1 MQGVPAHSGNARNK
15 VPYFP
20 LGLSRFLMI
29 KVPEDIRNKITP
41 APIRQIVQARFPDGR
56 AFDGPVGTPVEA
68 FIQVADYPVQGRVV
82 AALVNNKLRELSHE
96 LRTDAELVPISTADS
111 DGVRIYRRSL
121 SFLLIAAATELF
133 PDRTVYINHSMP
145 FGGYYCEARG
155 GDPLNDAELG
165 RLRRRMRELI
175 DADLPIAQ
183 LRVPLE
189 EALQLFEALND
200 MEKAD
205 LFARRRKDYLTLYEL
220 NGVRDYFHGF
230 MVPSTGYLDLFDLRA
245 YHEGFILQFPRRHQP
260 DRLQPFE
267 DEPRLARIFQEY
279 DKWLNVIG
287 VPNVTALNWAINSG
301 RIQEVIL
308 IAEAL
313 HAQQIAA
320 IASDIAARGTVKL
333 VLISGPTSAGKTTFS
348 KRLAIQL
355 LAQGIQPVAVNMDNY
370 FVNRD
375 DTPRDENGE
384 FDFEALEA
392 VDLALFRQHM
402 KQLLAGESIIQP
414 IFDFRAGARRW
425 GSELQ
430 IGPAHVL
437 LVEGIHALNPAL
449 TTGIAD
455 ELTYKVNVSAFT
467 QINLDRHNRVPT
479 TDTRLLRRIVRDA
492 AHRGYNATDTIRR
505 WPSVRRGEK
514 KYIFPHQNN
523 ADVFFNSALVYELS
537 MLKPLAQPLLLQ
549 VEPGTLER
557 VEANRLLAFL
567 QWFDPIPEEVQVPN
581 NSILREF
588 IGGSILE
595 TFEPWRR

>member
-1 MQGVPAHSGNARNK
+1 M
-15 VPYFP
+15 
-20 LGLSRFLMI
+20 
-29 KVPEDIRNKITP
+29 
-41 APIRQIVQARFPDGR
+41 
-56 AFDGPVGTPVEA
+56 
-68 FIQVADYPVQGRVV
+68 
-82 AALVNNKLRELSHE
+82 
-96 LRTDAELVPISTADS
+96 
-111 DGVRIYRRSL
+111 
-121 SFLLIAAATELF
+121 
-133 PDRTVYINHSMP
+133 
-145 FGGYYCEARG
+145 
-155 GDPLNDAELG
+155 
-165 RLRRRMRELI
+165 
-175 DADLPIAQ
+175 
-183 LRVPLE
+183 
-189 EALQLFEALND
+189 
-200 MEKAD
+200 
-205 LFARRRKDYLTLYEL
+205 
-220 NGVRDYFHGF
+220 
-230 MVPSTGYLDLFDLRA
+230 
-245 YHEGFILQFPRRHQP
+245 
-260 DRLQPFE
+260 
-267 DEPRLARIFQEY
+267 
-279 DKWLNVIG
+279 
-287 VPNVTALNWAINSG
+287 
-301 RIQEVIL
+301 IL
-308 IAEAL
+308 IRRGAARP
-313 HAQQIAA
+313 ADAA
-320 IASDIAARGTVKL
+320 IAGDIAARGTVKL

-449 TTGIAD
+449 TTGIVD

-567 QWFDPIPEEVQVPN
+567 QWFDPIPEGVQVPN

>member
-1 MQGVPAHSGNARNK
+1 
-15 VPYFP
+15 
-20 LGLSRFLMI
+20 MI
-29 KVPEDIRNKITP
+29 KISDDIARQIIP
-41 APIRQIVQARFPDGR
+41 APIRQLVQVRFPDGR
-56 AFDGPVGTPVEA
+56 AFDGPAATTIEA
-68 FIQVADYPVQGRVV
+68 FVHVAAPQTRGRIV
-82 AALVNNKLRELSHE
+82 AALVNNRLRELSTK
-96 LRTDAELVPISTADS
+96 LTSDADLVPISMADS

-121 SFLLIAAATELF
+121 SFLLIAAANELF
-133 PDRTVYINHSMP
+133 PRRSIYVNHSMP
-145 FGGYYCEARG
+145 FGGYYCEAHG
-155 GDPLNDAELG
+155 GDPLSIEELDM
-165 RLRRRMRELI
+165 LRRRMRELV
-175 DADLPIAQ
+175 DADLPINQ
-183 LRVPLE
+183 VRIPLD
-189 EALQLFEALND
+189 EALQLFEANND

-230 MVPSTGYLDLFDLRA
+230 MVPSTGYLDLFDLRP
-245 YHEGFILQFPRRHQP
+245 YHEGFIVQFPRRHQP

-267 DEPRLARIFQEY
+267 DEPRLARIFQDY

-308 IAEAL
+308 VAEAL
-313 HAQQIAA
+313 HAQHVAA
-320 IASDIAARGTVKL
+320 IASELTRRPSVKL
-333 VLISGPTSAGKTTFS
+333 VLISGPTSAGKTTLAR
-348 KRLAIQL
+348 RLAVQL

-375 DTPRDENGE
+375 DTPRDESGDY
-384 FDFEALEA
+384 DFEALEA
-392 VDLALFRQHM
+392 VDLALFQQHM
-402 KQLLAGESIIQP
+402 KQLLAGETIVQP
-414 IFDFRAGARRW
+414 VFDFRAGARRW

-430 IGPAHVL
+430 IGPSHVL
-437 LVEGIHALNPAL
+437 LVEGIHALNPRL
-449 TTGIAD
+449 TTGIPEEA
-455 ELTYKVNVSAFT
+455 TFKINVSAFT

-479 TDTRLLRRIVRDA
+479 TDTRLLRRIIRDA
-492 AHRGYNATDTIRR
+492 ASRGYDAAETIRR

-514 KYIFPHQNN
+514 KHIFPYQNN

-567 QWFDPIPEEVQVPN
+567 QWFDPIPSEVQVPN

-588 IGGSILE
+588 IGGSILA
-595 TFEPWRR
+595 TFEPWLR